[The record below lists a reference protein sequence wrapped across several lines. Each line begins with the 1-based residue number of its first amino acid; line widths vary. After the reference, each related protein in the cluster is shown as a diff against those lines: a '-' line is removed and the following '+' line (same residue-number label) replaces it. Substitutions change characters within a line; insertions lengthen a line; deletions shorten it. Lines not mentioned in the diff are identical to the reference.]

1 MNSMA
6 PNFPNFIVTTGNTR
20 RFTFIDITFPTVG
33 FIFSSGDL
41 LGGSGTYRKIVI
53 SDNPDLG
60 IAMTTGS
67 AAMIFKYTIINT
79 SSVTA
84 AGSLAAQANPRGA
97 LIVKDT
103 TVFFTV
109 FSNATLNFHDIGTMT
124 LIETSS
130 TTGFSN
136 IINPKQVR
144 GSRVIIF
151 PSTHGTNDVA
161 LISTDFLKNCH
172 ESCQDCGYLDANPGD
187 CTSCSST
194 ELVLF

>member
-20 RFTFIDITFPTVG
+20 RFTFIDITFPAVG
-33 FIFSSGDL
+33 FIFFSGDL
-41 LGGSGTYRKIVI
+41 LGGSGSYTKITI
-53 SDNPDLG
+53 SDDPDLG
-60 IAMTTGS
+60 IAMTTGT
-67 AAMIFKYTIINT
+67 AAMIFKYTINT

-84 AGSLAAQANPRGA
+84 AGSLASQSNPRGG
-97 LIVKDT
+97 LIIKDT
-103 TVFFTV
+103 TVFFTTY
-109 FSNATLNFHDIGTMT
+109 FSPVINFFDIDTMI

-130 TTGFSN
+130 TTGFIN

-151 PSTHGTNDVA
+151 PDPNGRQEVVLLT
-161 LISTDFLKNCH
+161 TDFLKNCH
-172 ESCQDCGYLDANPGD
+172 ETCQDCGYLDANPGD
-187 CTSCSST
+187 CTSCSSA